1 MKFPDQIICEQ
12 IQFGKKNEFNKLME
26 KYSNFINHVCLKEFE
41 SGDNNIHLQMVSG
54 YKNIVEDIKSMVMLD
69 IYQCI
74 MKKITFKN
82 KYSLQNLLRVIAKR
96 KVKSAKRKSIQ
107 YRKNTFITEGSN
119 SFISKDSDINQDLID
134 NNVCEYCKL
143 FDTESYILQVR
154 SEYKDLSSKLV
165 EILTQRELNIY
176 KFIVEDYEQHNR
188 KFYTQNRIA
197 QLLGISERTVRNDLK
212 NIKEKADLIKYS
224 ASLD

>member
-12 IQFGKKNEFNKLME
+12 IQLGKKSEFNKLMK

-41 SGDNNIHLQMVSG
+41 SSDNNIHLQMVSG
-54 YKNIVEDIKSMVMLD
+54 YKNIVEDITSMVMLD

-82 KYSLQNLLRVIAKR
+82 EYSLQNLLRVIAKR
-96 KVKSAKRKSIQ
+96 KVKSAKRKSIR
-107 YRKNTFITEGSN
+107 YRKNTFIKDSSN
-119 SFISKDSDINQDLID
+119 TFISNDHNIDQDLID

-143 FDTESYILQVR
+143 FDTESYILQIR

-165 EILTQRELNIY
+165 DILTARELSIY
-176 KFIVEDYEQHNR
+176 KLIVKDCELHDR
-188 KFYTQNRIA
+188 KYYTQNRIA

-212 NIKEKADLIKYS
+212 NIKEKAELIRYS
-224 ASLD
+224 ASL